1 MSRRPCVF
9 RQRDMTRAV
18 KGVTAAG
25 VTVAKVQVDKDGKIV
40 VVVGAASQNPLS
52 SPGGNEWD
60 RV

>member
-1 MSRRPCVF
+1 
-9 RQRDMTRAV
+9 V

-40 VVVGAASQNPLS
+40 VVVGEPRQNSVS
-52 SPGGNEWD
+52 SIEGNEWD

>member
-40 VVVGAASQNPLS
+40 VVVGEPRQNSVS
-52 SPGGNEWD
+52 SIEGNEWD